1 MDASPS
7 SADTNYI
14 LVNRSWWSRFSS
26 QFTALTYKTTL
37 VYGRNFRST
46 ILRILSPL
54 FFMLLLY
61 LVNIAIR
68 TDNPYLDAFVK
79 TTDPQVSQVDPI
91 PACSESSFVKYPCY
105 DFVYS
110 PANNT
115 NPKIDAIVNA
125 IKKNNPGR
133 VIDDDAV
140 LSFPN
145 ITATNTWMAEHPEQ
159 TMGGLHFIPDLADSP
174 SGIGFVLQ
182 SNSTVKYFRNR
193 FEDPNFYYQVPL
205 QVAAEREIARYQW
218 IESGKPA
225 EDFFWEVSTSQFA
238 HPTTSNINIVGQAMG
253 PFVFAAN
260 LFNFVMM
267 LAAVVTE
274 KEGGL
279 RRALRTTGMLDSA
292 FWASWFAVEL
302 CIALLF
308 TLMLIAFGAMFQF
321 NFFLVNN
328 FFLVFFLF
336 FLFQVAMVT
345 FGFFCCVFL
354 SKSQSAVNLGFILF
368 IIGWIFQTVV
378 AAGYPYSPNNISS
391 VPIMTFVFSIFP
403 WSMLAKGSIDLGD
416 ASANDNDPGISW
428 SNKGGTG
435 QHGGY
440 CQDIDDIVQQNIFLA
455 QQGQEAAQNNY
466 YDFDCVWPLPRLYI
480 ILFFQMVLY
489 FVLAVYLDNIL
500 ADEDGVKRKPW
511 YFLTPSYWSGSSGKV
526 KKQKKGS
533 QLVQTSRGLRS
544 IKPPIQLEGPSA
556 DADADL
562 DVAAEESRLKSI
574 LEARQEVVTGTK
586 DSNNK
591 SSSGNMEENG
601 TVTTADIK
609 EADATNAVELFGL
622 QRVFRAPRFCG
633 IPTSAFK
640 CFSKKKDGSG
650 NGDFWAIKGSWYSI
664 EKGSLFAL
672 LGPNGAGKTTTIN
685 VLTGVLPASGGDALI
700 YGESL
705 SAPGGIDRA
714 RVLMGVCPQ
723 FDVLWGELTG
733 EEHLYIYGRVKGL
746 SKADLKLQSTEL
758 LEKTRLTTAAAGR
771 TSAYSGDM
779 RRRLSVALSLLG
791 DPLLVFLDEPTTGM
805 DPISRR
811 HVWDIIEESKRG
823 RAIVLTTH
831 SMEEADIL
839 ADRIGIMARGK
850 VRALGTSMRLKQR
863 FGSGYQLAVA
873 VGSSNSSNK
882 NNNSNGNIEGEDSGG
897 HVEAVTKVKALFKE
911 RLGVVPSEQSG
922 GYLQFLI
929 PKESEAQLPGILKEL
944 DDRKKELLIE
954 DVQIS
959 LTSLEE
965 VFLSIAK
972 KAELEAAVAEGRK
985 SVKVEVGDEG
995 KMLEVGVG
1003 EEFAVSPDGVHYGI
1017 EWTQDEQG
1025 GLIVSKCTPLEGG
1038 GGGVEETR

>member
-1 MDASPS
+1 
-7 SADTNYI
+7 
-14 LVNRSWWSRFSS
+14 
-26 QFTALTYKTTL
+26 
-37 VYGRNFRST
+37 
-46 ILRILSPL
+46 
-54 FFMLLLY
+54 MLLLY

-68 TDNPYLDAFVK
+68 TDNPYLDAFVQ
-79 TTDPQVSQVDPI
+79 TTDPGVSQVDPI
-91 PACSESSFVKYPCY
+91 PACSDTSFVKYPCY

-110 PANNT
+110 PNDNS
-115 NPKIDAIVNA
+115 KVNA
-125 IKKNNPGR
+125 TVKAIMENNPGR
-133 VIDDDAV
+133 VIEDNAV

-145 ITATNTWMAEHPEQ
+145 ITAANAWMAEHPEQ
-159 TMGGLHFIPDLADSP
+159 TMGGLHFITDLADSP

-205 QVAAEREIARYQW
+205 QVAAERESARYQW

-225 EDFFWEVSTSQFA
+225 EDFTWEVSTSQFA

-302 CIALLF
+302 CIALIF
-308 TLMLIAFGAMFQF
+308 TLLLIAFGAMFQF

-378 AAGYPYSPNNISS
+378 AVGYPYSPDNISS
-391 VPIMTFVFSIFP
+391 VPIMTFIFSIFP

-428 SNKGGTG
+428 SNRGNTG
-435 QHGGY
+435 QNGGY

-489 FVLAVYLDNIL
+489 FVLAVYLDNVL
-500 ADEDGVKRKPW
+500 ADEDGVRRKPW
-511 YFLTPSYWSGSSGKV
+511 YFLTPSYWSGSSGTV

-544 IKPPIQLEGPSA
+544 IKPPIQLPDHAMPSA
-556 DADADL
+556 DAD
-562 DVAAEESRLKSI
+562 VAVEESKLKSI
-574 LEARQEVVTGTK
+574 LEARQEVVTGSK
-586 DSNNK
+586 KSINNGDDMGI
-591 SSSGNMEENG
+591 SGDMEDNG
-601 TVTTADIK
+601 DIATADIK
-609 EADATNAVELFGL
+609 EADAANAVELFGL

-640 CFSKKKDGSG
+640 CFSKKKDGGG
-650 NGDFWAIKGSWYSI
+650 NGDFWAIKGSWFSI

-733 EEHLYIYGRVKGL
+733 EEHIYIYGRVKGL
-746 SKADLKLQSTEL
+746 SKADLKVQSAEL

-771 TSAYSGDM
+771 TSAYSGGM

-811 HVWDIIEESKRG
+811 HVWDIIEGSKKG

-863 FGSGYQLAVA
+863 FGSGYQLSVA
-873 VGSSNSSNK
+873 VGSSHSSN
-882 NNNSNGNIEGEDSGG
+882 NASSDNIEGEDSGG
-897 HVEAVTKVKALFKE
+897 HVEAVQKVRALFKQ
-911 RLGVVPSEQSG
+911 RLDVVPSEQSG
-922 GYLQFLI
+922 GYIQFLI
-929 PKESEAQLPGILKEL
+929 PKESESELPGILKEL
-944 DDRKKELLIE
+944 DDREEELFIQ

-972 KAELEAAVAEGRK
+972 KAELEAAIAEGRK
-985 SVKVEVGDEG
+985 SVNVELEDEG

-1038 GGGVEETR
+1038 GGGAEEMR